1 MVSNIPGKDGE
12 EISENMNFIDVK
24 FTCKGKITNSGM
36 CFVST
41 EKSTKYGVYGDNLR
55 LGNIHGCKSN
65 FLYGSRKPKSGFQ
78 VSLVLRV
85 IEISPRCSGI
95 HLFTSRVLIS

>member
-12 EISENMNFIDVK
+12 EISENINFIDMK

-65 FLYGSRKPKSGFQ
+65 FSMEAGSPKVDFKSVWTCG
-78 VSLVLRV
+78 
-85 IEISPRCSGI
+85 
-95 HLFTSRVLIS
+95 